1 MDEENLSDEIDIEE
15 RNSLFIDEY
24 IDEEIILDNNE
35 KHYKRIEKIL
45 DELSMMNHVWT
56 EEDID
61 KFNEGVARYTIHDPI
76 RIAKH
81 IGTKNAIQVSRRLY
95 LIEEIM
101 IRMILIF
108 LWIIICN

>member
-1 MDEENLSDEIDIEE
+1 MDDVNISQETDIEDE
-15 RNSLFIDEY
+15 NSLFVDEY
-24 IDEEIILDNNE
+24 LDDEIILDSTEN
-35 KHYKRIEKIL
+35 HYERIEKII

-56 EEDID
+56 EEEIK

-81 IGTKNAIQVSRRLY
+81 IETKNAIQVSRRLY

-101 IRMILIF
+101 IRMFYSIVI
-108 LWIIICN
+108 